1 MITFECAWCE
11 GEMAME
17 SLDADR
23 VECPDC
29 AVSVE
34 IAPDATASSFPV
46 VLAA

>member
-11 GEMAME
+11 GEMVLE

-29 AVSVE
+29 VVSVE
-34 IAPDATASSFPV
+34 IAPDVPQLPV
-46 VLAA
+46 LVAA

>member
-1 MITFECAWCE
+1 MIIFECAGCE
-11 GEMAME
+11 GEMAMD

-23 VECPDC
+23 VECLDC

-34 IAPDATASSFPV
+34 IAPDATTTLPV

>member
-29 AVSVE
+29 AVTVE
-34 IAPDATASSFPV
+34 IAPDATTSSLPV

>member
-1 MITFECAWCE
+1 
-11 GEMAME
+11 ME

-29 AVSVE
+29 AVTVE
-34 IAPDATASSFPV
+34 IAPDATTNTLPI

>member
-1 MITFECAWCE
+1 MITFECAWCD

-29 AVSVE
+29 AITFE
-34 IAPDATASSFPV
+34 IAPDTTTTLPI

>member
-11 GEMAME
+11 GEMVLE

-23 VECPDC
+23 VECLSC

-34 IAPDATASSFPV
+34 IAPDATAVP
-46 VLAA
+46 VLAAA

>member
-17 SLDADR
+17 SLDADC

-29 AVSVE
+29 AISVE
-34 IAPDATASSFPV
+34 LAPDVTTLPL
-46 VLAA
+46 VLVAA

>member
-11 GEMAME
+11 GEMAMDG
-17 SLDADR
+17 LDADR

-34 IAPDATASSFPV
+34 IAPDVTITALPI

>member
-11 GEMAME
+11 GEMVLE

-34 IAPDATASSFPV
+34 IAPDVPQLPV
-46 VLAA
+46 LVAA